1 MKMMHTLALKQQYP
15 ETTLVFDT
23 SLRTGSVVCL
33 LPPAKIFSC
42 TRTQNKGHTTVHKSL
57 HAQEL
62 EIARLQGELSSRRQA
77 ESKGMEERLEALA
90 KQLDETN
97 RKLVV
102 LFYL

>member
-1 MKMMHTLALKQQYP
+1 
-15 ETTLVFDT
+15 
-23 SLRTGSVVCL
+23 
-33 LPPAKIFSC
+33 
-42 TRTQNKGHTTVHKSL
+42 L

-62 EIARLQGELSSRRQA
+62 EIGRLKGELLSRRQA
-77 ESKGMEERLEALA
+77 ERQVEMQESVEALA

>member
-1 MKMMHTLALKQQYP
+1 VL
-15 ETTLVFDT
+15 
-23 SLRTGSVVCL
+23 SLS
-33 LPPAKIFSC
+33 
-42 TRTQNKGHTTVHKSL
+42 
-57 HAQEL
+57 QEL

-77 ESKGMEERLEALA
+77 ERQVGMQESVEALA